1 MVEEDVHVTS
11 VLKTADNNQV
21 MYEASDPKASYTI
34 VNPKA
39 VVEDYNP
46 AALKTFVLDQSRI
59 DYNLVPPAECALHN
73 TQVMH
78 EGLPMSYLGISTV
91 EEGTAYYK
99 QTTKYPDMVCE
110 MLARYEWG
118 DLRHT
123 TAKEFKNAKKRT
135 AKKAQK
141 PPPLQVKRGPIV
153 VKFD

>member
-39 VVEDYNP
+39 VDYNP

-73 TQVMH
+73 TQTM
-78 EGLPMSYLGISTV
+78 I
-91 EEGTAYYK
+91 
-99 QTTKYPDMVCE
+99 
-110 MLARYEWG
+110 
-118 DLRHT
+118 
-123 TAKEFKNAKKRT
+123 
-135 AKKAQK
+135 
-141 PPPLQVKRGPIV
+141 
-153 VKFD
+153 